1 MSSFSEIKNLFLRE
15 LEKHCVKHFSL
26 QNLVRHNLPRDFR
39 NIQVPALSGEQL
51 SLLNIDLSQFNYYK
65 LFIEK
70 FNEVLESMTG
80 LVV

>member
-39 NIQVPALSGEQL
+39 NIQVPDLTREQL
-51 SLLNIDLSQFNYYK
+51 SLLNIQLNHFNYYE
-65 LFIEK
+65 LFIAT
-70 FNEVLESMTG
+70 FNDVLESMTG